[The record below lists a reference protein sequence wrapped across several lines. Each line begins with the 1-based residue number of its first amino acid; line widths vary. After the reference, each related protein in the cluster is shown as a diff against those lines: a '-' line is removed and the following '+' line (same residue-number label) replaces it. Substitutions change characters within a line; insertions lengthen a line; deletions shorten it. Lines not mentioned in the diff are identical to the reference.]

1 MNLSKNDHHFL
12 LTHYHNQDDD
22 FIQMILDYCNEK
34 YKNEG
39 TRANKISCMK
49 KCCVTHQLLDDPDKA
64 YMISDSDLYQ
74 KLNKQRLANMKTEKK
89 PLDQAVVDCLK
100 NCKQQASMEKKNNIK
115 RSHFYI
121 YFLLI
126 TGLRPSEFL
135 LGDFSIRNDDLGS
148 GPSLYIK
155 KLLKKRNCQ
164 MPESGYK
171 LNLLYETPESFMDLL
186 DEFNDL
192 RCGKNNKCV
201 MYAASKLLSAMTDGK
216 LRLKDLRPVF
226 IALSKLKPEN
236 KFIKQSCLVN
246 DLLHHENVTTSIY
259 YTDQFEII

>member
-1 MNLSKNDHHFL
+1 MNLSKNDHYFL
-12 LTHYHNQDDD
+12 LTHYHNQDDE
-22 FIQMILDYCNEK
+22 FIQMILDYCNKK
-34 YKNEG
+34 YQNEG

-49 KCCVTHQLLDDPDKA
+49 KCCITHQLLNDASKA
-64 YMISDSDLYQ
+64 HLISDTDLYQ

-89 PLDQAVVDCLK
+89 PLNQNVVDSLK
-100 NCKQQASMEKKNNIK
+100 NCKEQGSIELKTNLK
-115 RSHFYI
+115 RSHYYI
-121 YFLLI
+121 YLLLI

-135 LGDFSIRNDDLGS
+135 LGDFSIRNDDL
-148 GPSLYIK
+148 YIK
-155 KLLKKRNCQ
+155 KLLKKRQCEI
-164 MPESGYK
+164 PESGYK

-192 RCGKNNKCV
+192 RCGKNPKSV
-201 MYAASKLLSAMTDGK
+201 MCAASKLLSAMTDGA